1 MATLD
6 WFKAVKTVTV
16 PYSEGPYRDTPK
28 RVRWYS
34 CHPGTMT
41 DRSALRTRS
50 QSQHESSHRPEQ
62 HTIILTV
69 TANYESVR
77 EATVT

>member
-6 WFKAVKTVTV
+6 WFEAVKTVTV

-28 RVRWYS
+28 PVRWYS

-69 TANYESVR
+69 ATNYESVR